1 MPFLRSICSGS
12 YAYTWAIKMTQ
23 EQKNGIYLKELSL
36 KVCHLNNNK
45 ISTTSLLWSRCMLFL
60 ACYWTLQ
67 MACNVSKFTKF
78 GLTLAFIHVYSGL
91 DSSLLMVKGFWR
103 QGSPPLS

>member
-12 YAYTWAIKMTQ
+12 YAYTW
-23 EQKNGIYLKELSL
+23 
-36 KVCHLNNNK
+36 
-45 ISTTSLLWSRCMLFL
+45 CMLFL
-60 ACYWTLQ
+60 TCYWTLQ